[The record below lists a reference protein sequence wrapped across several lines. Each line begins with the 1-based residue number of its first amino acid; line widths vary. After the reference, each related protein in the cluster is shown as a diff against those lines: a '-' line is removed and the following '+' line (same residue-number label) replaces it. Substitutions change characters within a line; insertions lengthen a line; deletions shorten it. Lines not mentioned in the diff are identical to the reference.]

1 MPTTALLLALGAA
14 ALHAV
19 WNLALAGRE
28 DPETANAVATATA
41 TLLFVPAL
49 FLGDVH
55 RAAWPFI
62 AASAALEL
70 AYFALLARGY
80 ALAELS
86 VVYPLA
92 RGLAP
97 VAVLAL
103 TATAA
108 SLAQAGGVVL
118 VAAGVLLV
126 RGLRRSRGG
135 VGSTEPRK
143 EGRAGFAGMSREDK
157 GVGLGVLLALAIAGY
172 TVVDKHGLGHADP
185 LPYFELVLLLA
196 APPYVAAVALHRGPR
211 RLAAAVRPAPVLMGI
226 AMFAAYLLVLEA
238 LRRAAAAPV
247 AAVRESSVVIAV
259 ALAAVVL
266 REPVGPR
273 RLAGAVLVAA
283 GVAVVSVG

>member
-14 ALHAV
+14 TLHAV
-19 WNLALAGRE
+19 WNLALAARE

-62 AASAALEL
+62 VASAALEL

-86 VVYPLA
+86 LVYPLA

-108 SLAQAGGVVL
+108 SLTQAGGVVL
-118 VAAGVLLV
+118 VAVGVLLV
-126 RGLRRSRGG
+126 RGTTRTRG
-135 VGSTEPRK
+135 VGR
-143 EGRAGFAGMSREDK
+143 
-157 GVGLGVLLALAIAGY
+157 GVLLALAIAGY

-185 LPYFELVLLLA
+185 LPYFELVLLFA

-211 RLAAAVRPAPVLMGI
+211 RLAAAVRPAPVLTGI

-247 AAVRESSVVIAV
+247 AAVRDSGVVIAV
-259 ALAAVVL
+259 ALAALVQ
-266 REPVGPR
+266 REPVGAR

-283 GVAVVSVG
+283 GVAVVSIG

>member
-1 MPTTALLLALGAA
+1 MPATALAFALGAA

-28 DPETANAVATATA
+28 DPEAANAVATATA

-49 FLGDVH
+49 WLGHVH
-55 RAAWPFI
+55 AAAWPFV
-62 AASAALEL
+62 AASAAFEL
-70 AYFALLARGY
+70 AYFALLARAY

-103 TATAA
+103 TITAA
-108 SLAQAGGVVL
+108 TL
-118 VAAGVLLV
+118 VQAAGVLLV
-126 RGLRRSRGG
+126 ATGVLLVRGFTRTR
-135 VGSTEPRK
+135 
-143 EGRAGFAGMSREDK
+143 

-196 APPYVAAVALHRGPR
+196 APPYVAAVALHRGRR
-211 RLAAAVRPAPVLMGI
+211 RLAAAVRPAPLLTGV
-226 AMFAAYLLVLEA
+226 AMFTAYLLVLEA

-247 AAVRESSVVIAV
+247 SAVRESSVVIAV

-283 GVAVVSVG
+283 GVAVVAIG